1 MISFSEKDNKIILS
15 YSPRFAEDG
24 WVLTRLKE
32 EGEITIKRTFTLKNE
47 HLLNSYNSWDDFMD
61 ETNDEEEETSPDH
74 FHFLFA
80 TRNGEYFKI
89 EEDILISNQNV
100 YIYQDIP
107 LSSKMFIASTNISIF
122 GAIQKLTSEDIYV
135 GGDFETAIPLNA
147 FEQLVASFPNT
158 YEIKKYAHS
167 RISIILREYLE
178 NAKDAETGYKK
189 YMNKKVSKKGKDLKK
204 LFKETEL
211 FKYQTILDKLSGML
225 KSEVQYSEN
234 QWQEE
239 ILQIILLL
247 YPKYLYVFKEVQIN
261 DPTIGSRF
269 LDYMV
274 IDANGHADIIEI
286 KQPFDKC
293 IITENK
299 YRNNYIPLRE
309 LSGTIMQIEK
319 YIYFLNR
326 WGATG
331 EKELSKR
338 YNAELPEGFGIKIT
352 NPSGIIIMGRDNA
365 LRQDQKLDFEVVK
378 RKYKNMIDIITYD
391 NLTYRLKATIEQLSK
406 L

>member
-1 MISFSEKDNKIILS
+1 MISFFEKDDKIILS
-15 YSPRFAEDG
+15 YSPRYAEDG
-24 WVLTRLKE
+24 WVLIRLKE
-32 EGEITIKRTFTLKNE
+32 EGEITVKRTFTLKKE
-47 HLLNSYNSWDDFMD
+47 HLLDSYNSWEDFTGD
-61 ETNDEEEETSPDH
+61 SEDEESSPDH

-80 TRNGEYFKI
+80 TRDGEYFKV
-89 EEDILISNQNV
+89 EDDILISNQN
-100 YIYQDIP
+100 IYLYQNIP
-107 LSSKMFIASTNISIF
+107 LSLKMFVASTNISIF
-122 GAIQKLTSEDIYV
+122 GAIRQLTSEDIYI
-135 GGDFETAIPLNA
+135 GGDYKTSIPLNA
-147 FEQLVASFPNT
+147 FDQLVASFPNT
-158 YEIKKYAHS
+158 YEMKKYAQS

-178 NAKDAETGYKK
+178 NVKDAEVGYKK
-189 YMNKKVSKKGKDLKK
+189 YMNKKVSKQGRDLKK

-211 FKYQTILDKLSGML
+211 FKYQTILDKLTGML
-225 KSEVQYSEN
+225 NSEVQYSEN

-247 YPKYLYVFKEVQIN
+247 YPKYLYVFKEVHIN
-261 DPTIGSRF
+261 DPTVGSRF
-269 LDYMV
+269 LDYML

-326 WGATG
+326 WGYVG
-331 EKELSKR
+331 ERELSKR
-338 YNAELPEGFGIKIT
+338 YGEELPKGFEIKIT
-352 NPSGIIIMGRDNA
+352 NPSGLIIMGRDVA
-365 LRQDQKLDFEVVK
+365 LRTEQKLDFEVVK

-391 NLTYRLKATIEQLSK
+391 NLIYRLKATIEQIK
-406 L
+406 RI